1 MIAGPAPF
9 TGETAKNSRETIA
22 KVKLSLAKAN
32 NGEDITDA
40 KQLEALKKMTEQ
52 VSGKTWCLIMM
63 IDHDDW

>member
-52 VSGKTWCLIMM
+52 VSDKT
-63 IDHDDW
+63 